1 MYLQRPNGEGAKA
14 GNLNHARQY
23 SSGEVILVLDA
34 GRPPVLQVIM
44 SVACMHAVLY
54 VVVDAAML
62 AQQVVEVQTFNAL
75 FARCSACCV
84 LFACAF
90 NDTPQN
96 NSSP

>member
-1 MYLQRPNGEGAKA
+1 MVYLQRPNGEGAKA

-34 GRPPVLQVIM
+34 GRPPVLQVTTC
-44 SVACMHAVLY
+44 VAYILY
-54 VVVDAAML
+54 IGVDAVTL
-62 AQQVVEVQTFNAL
+62 ARQVGRVLTVNAL
-75 FARCSACCV
+75 FGRCFACFA

-90 NDTPQN
+90 NDKTRN